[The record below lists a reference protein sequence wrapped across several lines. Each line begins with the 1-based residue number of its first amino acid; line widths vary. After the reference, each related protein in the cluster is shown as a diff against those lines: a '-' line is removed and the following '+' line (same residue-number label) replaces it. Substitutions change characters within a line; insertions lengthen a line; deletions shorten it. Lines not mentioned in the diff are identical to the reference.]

1 MFHAPLPQRCLPWAH
16 EALWLETSRRP
27 KNNRRK
33 TSEYTLILILTHSSG
48 IHFGAELR
56 HKKLLGFKKNPANLQ
71 YRAEHSWN
79 IDSFSTVF
87 ITFTIVFMCRHK
99 LIKTKKKKEKHWA
112 ALKAR
117 IRVLSCSVEETLI
130 AKVGFE
136 QPQQFWSFR
145 ENRAHSAKHKTEKSF
160 ERI

>member
-1 MFHAPLPQRCLPWAH
+1 M
-16 EALWLETSRRP
+16 ETSRRP

-56 HKKLLGFKKNPANLQ
+56 HKKLLGFKKKTANLQ

-99 LIKTKKKKEKHWA
+99 LIKTKKKKRKT
-112 ALKAR
+112 
-117 IRVLSCSVEETLI
+117 LSGI
-130 AKVGFE
+130 
-136 QPQQFWSFR
+136 
-145 ENRAHSAKHKTEKSF
+145 KS
-160 ERI
+160 